1 LRLIECCIL
10 VKGAFVIGLA
20 MSIGSENDL
29 QMNFSEPPDVSD
41 LHQQEMHRLHALRS
55 TDLLDTRASGSFDR
69 VTRLAAA
76 LFNVPIALVSL
87 VDDDRQWFKSCVGL
101 DVSQTAREYA
111 FCDHTIRTAQVMVV
125 EDALQDPRFAQNPL
139 VTGEPRIR
147 FYAGAPLVLS
157 SGQALGSLCIIDRSP
172 RKFTDIE
179 REQLQ
184 DLAAIVMAQI
194 DLHRTAGRIDEMT
207 QLPNHAQMLE
217 DLTDLAMRFPGQ
229 QRTLLLVEAMD
240 HGAVRDAARAIGIPP
255 VESFLRSV
263 AVKLQQLLQEGSKL
277 YFIGVGRFAILA
289 GRQGEEL
296 EALMDHLDK
305 VLKEPVASGS
315 LLIELNAAVGV
326 VQIHLVSD
334 GIQEALRKAMTA
346 VHQARTAGRARMAY
360 EQNFDVR
367 HQRAYAILRDLPRAM
382 AEDEL
387 YLVFQPKLRVNSG
400 VFEGVEALLRWTHPQ
415 LGNIPPGIFIP
426 LAENTTLIHDITQ
439 WVIQAALREL
449 VALDAH
455 GLAVAM
461 AVNVSA
467 RNLERPQFMDNLQR
481 ALAQHAILPERLH
494 IECTEYSR
502 LTDPALM
509 EVLQDIRALGIQL
522 ALDDFGIGYSNL
534 TCLEKLPFQLL
545 KIDQSLVMPIATNP
559 RARQLL
565 EGVVR
570 LGHGMGFRL
579 LAEGVETAEVFQQ
592 VIDLGFDHV
601 QGYYLSRPL
610 SGQALVA
617 FMKNPV
623 EISENLKLS
632 QFTE

>member
-1 LRLIECCIL
+1 
-10 VKGAFVIGLA
+10 
-20 MSIGSENDL
+20 
-29 QMNFSEPPDVSD
+29 MNFWESPNALDSQ
-41 LHQQEMHRLHALRS
+41 QQEEEHRLHALHS
-55 TDLLDTRASGSFDR
+55 TGLLDTRASESFDR

-76 LFNVPIALVSL
+76 LFDVPIALVSL

-101 DVSQTAREYA
+101 DVSQTPREYA
-111 FCDHTIRTAQVMVV
+111 FCHHTIRTAQVMVV
-125 EDALQDPRFAQNPL
+125 EDALQDPRFNGNPL

-147 FYAGAPLVLS
+147 FYAGAPLILS
-157 SGQALGSLCIIDRSP
+157 SGEALGSLCIIDRSP
-172 RKFTDIE
+172 RSFTPAQ

-217 DLTDLAMRFPGQ
+217 DLIDLAKRFPGQ

-240 HGAVRDAARAIGIPP
+240 YGAVRDAVRAIGIPP
-255 VESFLRSV
+255 VENFLRSV
-263 AVKLQQLLQEGSKL
+263 AFKLQQLLQDRSKL

-289 GRQGEEL
+289 GRQGDEL
-296 EALMDHLDK
+296 EALMHHMDK

-315 LLIELNAAVGV
+315 LLIELDAAVGV
-326 VQIHLVSD
+326 LQIHLVAD

-360 EQNFDVR
+360 EQDFDVR

-382 AEDEL
+382 AENEL
-387 YLVFQPKLRVNSG
+387 YLVFQPKLCVSSG
-400 VFEGVEALLRWTHPQ
+400 VFEEVEALLRWNHPQ
-415 LGNIPPGIFIP
+415 LGNIPPGVFIP
-426 LAENTTLIHDITQ
+426 LAENTTLIHDITR
-439 WVIQAALREL
+439 WVIQAALHEL
-449 VALDAH
+449 VALNAR
-455 GLAVAM
+455 GLTTAM
-461 AVNVSA
+461 AINVSA
-467 RNLERPQFMDNLQR
+467 RNLEQPEFMDHLR
-481 ALAQHAILPERLH
+481 RVLAQHAIPPERLH

-502 LTDPALM
+502 LTDPALLK
-509 EVLQDIRALGIQL
+509 VLQEIRGLGIQL

-545 KIDQSLVMPIATNP
+545 KIDQSLIMPIATNL

-565 EGVVR
+565 EGVVG

-579 LAEGVETAEVFQQ
+579 LAEGVETPEIFQQ

-610 SGQALVA
+610 PADALIQ
-617 FMKNPV
+617 FLNENSKGITKN
-623 EISENLKLS
+623 K
-632 QFTE
+632 